1 MAIFSSLSARRG
13 CHPWTSA
20 WGFVASACA
29 NCLIRWVGPPAAQAG
44 GVCGA
49 SIRRSV
55 VDATPSATFLGI
67 AAETVGLRR
76 ARDGHYW
83 ADIRSDFREIGD
95 TMMRRPVSW
104 LLRGSAESRACKE
117 RDGQNESERH
127 RRFEVSVHR
136 DLLVSEAPFA
146 EALSFYAPPSSTIGL
161 SIAVV
166 LLMRPRR
173 PSLYSKGLGKNC

>member
-1 MAIFSSLSARRG
+1 MAIFSSLLARWDVIPGLPRG
-13 CHPWTSA
+13 
-20 WGFVASACA
+20 VASQAFA
-29 NCLIRWVGPPAAQAG
+29 RIVSYDGWARPPAAQGG

-49 SIRRSV
+49 PIRRSV

-104 LLRGSAESRACKE
+104 LLHGSAESRSCKE
-117 RDGQNESERH
+117 RGRQNESERH

-136 DLLVSEAPFA
+136 DLLVSEAPFV
-146 EALSFYAPPSSTIGL
+146 EALGFYASPSSAFRIY
-161 SIAVV
+161 IADVC
-166 LLMRPRR
+166 
-173 PSLYSKGLGKNC
+173 S

>member
-20 WGFVASACA
+20 WGCVASACA

-55 VDATPSATFLGI
+55 VDATPSATLLGV
-67 AAETVGLRR
+67 AAETIGLRR
-76 ARDGHYW
+76 APNGRYR
-83 ADIRSDFREIGD
+83 ADIRRDFREIGD
-95 TMMRRPVSW
+95 AMMRRPVSC
-104 LLRGSAESRACKE
+104 LVRGSAESRACKE

-146 EALSFYAPPSSTIGL
+146 EALGFYASPSSAFRIY
-161 SIAVV
+161 IADVC
-166 LLMRPRR
+166 
-173 PSLYSKGLGKNC
+173 S